1 MAEEAYSLVSV
12 PRKSNNAGRATGKK
26 GYIVLFRW
34 DDVAT
39 FTKDAKGVKV
49 TAFAFAEGKKPIAV
63 YATQST
69 INIYDTAEGD
79 PDARGFIQHVDFE
92 HPGSEVEFKEFLNNN
107 VNENLGAIVINC
119 AGDECKIAG
128 TPCTPLS
135 FSTAEGQDNNEANK
149 TTINLASALRGDT
162 LGVISKA
169 LIPKTDNDEINTIL
183 GLTGTGQESSQGGGV

>member
-1 MAEEAYSLVSV
+1 MADEYAFISV

-39 FTKDAKGVKV
+39 FTKDAKGVRV
-49 TAFAFAEGKKPIAV
+49 TAFSFAESKKPIAV
-63 YATQST
+63 YTTQST

-79 PDARGFIQHVDFE
+79 PDARGFIHHVDFE

-119 AGDECKIAG
+119 AGDDCKIAG

-135 FSTAEGQDNNEANK
+135 ISTAEGQDNNEANK
-149 TTINLASALRGDT
+149 TTINMASTLRGDT
-162 LGVISKA
+162 LGVIAKS
-169 LIPKTDNDEINTIL
+169 LIPVTDDEEINTIL
-183 GLTGTGQESSQGGGV
+183 GLTGTGSSQGGGV

>member
-1 MAEEAYSLVSV
+1 MSGEYAFISV

-26 GYIVLFRW
+26 NYIYLFRW
-34 DDVAT
+34 DDVKT
-39 FTKDAKGVKV
+39 FTKDEKGVRV
-49 TAFAFAEGKKPIAV
+49 TAFALQAEKKPIGV

-79 PDARGFIQHVDFE
+79 PDARGFIHHVDFE

-119 AGDECKIAG
+119 AGEDCKIAG

-135 FSTAEGQDNNEANK
+135 ISTAEGQDNNEANK
-149 TTINLASALRGDT
+149 TTINLASTLRGDT
-162 LGVISKA
+162 LGVIAKS
-169 LIPKTDNDEINTIL
+169 LIPLTDDDTINTVL
-183 GLTGTGQESSQGGGV
+183 ALTGAESSQGGGV

>member
-1 MAEEAYSLVSV
+1 MAGEYAFISV

-26 GYIVLFRW
+26 NYIILFRW

-39 FTKDAKGVKV
+39 FTKDEKGVRV
-49 TAFAFAEGKKPIAV
+49 TAFALQASKKPIGV

-69 INIYDTAEGD
+69 INVYETAEGD
-79 PDARGFIQHVDFE
+79 DDARGFIQHVDFE

-119 AGDECKIAG
+119 AGDDCKIAG

-162 LGVISKA
+162 LGVIAKS
-169 LIPKTDNDEINTIL
+169 LIPVTDNDEINTIL
-183 GLTGTGQESSQGGGV
+183 GLTGQESSQAGGV

>member
-1 MAEEAYSLVSV
+1 MADEYAFISV

-39 FTKDAKGVKV
+39 FTKDAKGVRV
-49 TAFAFAEGKKPIAV
+49 TAFSFAESKKPIAV
-63 YATQST
+63 YTTQST

-79 PDARGFIQHVDFE
+79 PDARGFIHHVDFE

-119 AGDECKIAG
+119 AGEDCKIAG

-135 FSTAEGQDNNEANK
+135 ISTAEGQDNNEANK
-149 TTINLASALRGDT
+149 TTINLASSLRGDT
-162 LGVISKA
+162 LGVIAKS
-169 LIPKTDNDEINTIL
+169 LIPLTDDDTINTAL
-183 GLTGTGQESSQGGGV
+183 ALTGAESSQGGGV

>member
-1 MAEEAYSLVSV
+1 MAGEYAFISV

-26 GYIVLFRW
+26 NYIYLFRW
-34 DDVAT
+34 DDVKT
-39 FTKDAKGVKV
+39 FTKDEKGVRV
-49 TAFAFAEGKKPIAV
+49 TAFALQADKKPIGV

-79 PDARGFIQHVDFE
+79 PDARGFIHHVDFE

-119 AGDECKIAG
+119 AGEDCKIAG

-135 FSTAEGQDNNEANK
+135 ISTAEGQDNNEANK
-149 TTINLASALRGDT
+149 TTINMASTLRGDT
-162 LGVISKA
+162 LGVIAKS
-169 LIPKTDNDEINTIL
+169 LIPVTDDDEINTIL
-183 GLTGTGQESSQGGGV
+183 GLTGTESSQGGGV

>member
-1 MAEEAYSLVSV
+1 MADEYAFISV

-39 FTKDAKGVKV
+39 FTKDAKGVRV
-49 TAFAFAEGKKPIAV
+49 TAFSFAESKKPIAV
-63 YATQST
+63 YTTQST

-79 PDARGFIQHVDFE
+79 PDARGFIHHVDFE

-119 AGDECKIAG
+119 AGEDCKIAG

-135 FSTAEGQDNNEANK
+135 ISTAEGQDNNEANK
-149 TTINLASALRGDT
+149 TTINMASTLRGDT
-162 LGVISKA
+162 LGMIAKS
-169 LIPKTDNDEINTIL
+169 LIPVTDDEEINTIL
-183 GLTGTGQESSQGGGV
+183 GLTGTESSQGGGV

>member
-1 MAEEAYSLVSV
+1 MAETAYSLVSV

-26 GYIVLFRW
+26 NYIVLFRW

-39 FTKDAKGVKV
+39 FTKDEKGVKV
-49 TAFAFAEGKKPIAV
+49 TAFEFAEGKKPIGI

-79 PDARGFIQHVDFE
+79 QDARGFIHHVDFE
-92 HPGSEVEFKEFLNNN
+92 VPGSELGFKEFLNNN
-107 VNENLGAIVINC
+107 VNENLGAIVVNC
-119 AGDECKIAG
+119 AGDDCKIAG

-135 FSTAEGQDNNEANK
+135 MSTAEGQDNNEANK

-162 LGVISKA
+162 LGMISKS
-169 LIPKTDNDEINTIL
+169 LIPLTDDNEINTVL
-183 GLTGTGQESSQGGGV
+183 GLTGAGSQGGGV

>member
-1 MAEEAYSLVSV
+1 MSGEYAFISV

-26 GYIVLFRW
+26 NYIYLFRW
-34 DDVAT
+34 EDVKT
-39 FTKDAKGVKV
+39 FTKDEKGVRV
-49 TAFAFAEGKKPIAV
+49 TAFALQAEKKPIGV

-79 PDARGFIQHVDFE
+79 PDARGFIHHVDFE

-119 AGDECKIAG
+119 AGEDCKIAG

-135 FSTAEGQDNNEANK
+135 ISTAEGQDNNEANK
-149 TTINLASALRGDT
+149 TTINLASSLRGDT
-162 LGVISKA
+162 LGVIAKS
-169 LIPKTDNDEINTIL
+169 LIPLTDDDTINTVL
-183 GLTGTGQESSQGGGV
+183 ALTGAESSQGGGV

>member
-1 MAEEAYSLVSV
+1 MAGEYAFISV

-26 GYIVLFRW
+26 NYIVLFRW

-39 FTKDAKGVKV
+39 FTKDEKGVRV
-49 TAFAFAEGKKPIAV
+49 TAFALQADKKPIGI

-69 INIYDTAEGD
+69 INVYETAEGD
-79 PDARGFIQHVDFE
+79 DDARGFIQHVDFE

-119 AGDECKIAG
+119 AGEDCKIAG

-135 FSTAEGQDNNEANK
+135 ISTAEGQDNNGANK
-149 TTINLASALRGDT
+149 TTINLASSLRGDT
-162 LGVISKA
+162 LGVIAKS
-169 LIPKTDNDEINTIL
+169 LIPLTDDDTINTVL
-183 GLTGTGQESSQGGGV
+183 ALTGAESSQGGGV